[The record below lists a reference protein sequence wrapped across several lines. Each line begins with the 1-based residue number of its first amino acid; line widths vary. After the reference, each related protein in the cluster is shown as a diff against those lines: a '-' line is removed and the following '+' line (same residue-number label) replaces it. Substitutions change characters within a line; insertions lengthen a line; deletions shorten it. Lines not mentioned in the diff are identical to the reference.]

1 VAAADVAA
9 VIEAV
14 RAARVRLRER
24 WPGLTSETLR
34 RPGDTDSLVTLMEV
48 YDFAD
53 AAHADELEAEAAA
66 VVAPWLRGERHVERF
81 EPLD

>member
-1 VAAADVAA
+1 MAAADLAA
-9 VIEAV
+9 AIEAV
-14 RAARVRLRER
+14 RAVQARVRER
-24 WPGLTSETLR
+24 WPGLAAETLR
-34 RPGDTDSLVTLMEV
+34 RPGDSAGLVTLMEV

-53 AAHADELEAEAAA
+53 AAHADELEAEAAS